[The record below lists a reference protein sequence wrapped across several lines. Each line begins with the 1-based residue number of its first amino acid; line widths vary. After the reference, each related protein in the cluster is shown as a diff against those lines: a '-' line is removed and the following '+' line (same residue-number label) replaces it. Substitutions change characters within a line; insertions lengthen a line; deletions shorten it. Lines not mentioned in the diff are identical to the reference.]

1 MTDVTGREDP
11 DLAQDHV
18 TEIVTGIVKDVDPDL
33 EIVKI
38 VGTDP
43 DLDHE
48 KGIIAD
54 LEKMNLAKDVE
65 EIERNEKIVTEKK
78 RIKEARIQCLLKK
91 LTKCVPHLVYLL

>member
-1 MTDVTGREDP
+1 MNVVTGREDP

-18 TEIVTGIVKDVDPDL
+18 TEIVT
-33 EIVKI
+33 I

-48 KGIIAD
+48 KGIIVD
-54 LEKMNLAKDVE
+54 LEKMNLAKDVA

-78 RIKEARIQCLLKK
+78 TIKE
-91 LTKCVPHLVYLL
+91 